1 MNYQAVCKRLSRNGF
16 RASSTSSAILAD
28 YYNRQHL
35 LRVHRIP
42 VHCARCSQ
50 TFKTPDER
58 DAHLRQQ
65 PECPLGPPQQWDGI
79 SETQKEQ
86 LGKRVSS
93 KNTKQEN
100 WYSIY
105 ATLFPNSD
113 PPKNPFVDDM
123 QLSED
128 LSALR
133 EFAIKEA
140 PGLIREFA
148 TSELPPDLRPSQE
161 QVETFTQ
168 AALHV
173 VFNTVLEKWVPN
185 TTDEGTMKESVVPSH
200 VSGLVSGSRDELS
213 SNEQSETL
221 ANFEEPPTSRLM
233 KSFPNG
239 SSQQASA
246 GLQHDLL
253 GDIHEDYLRLSQP
266 SDEDLETAI
275 NWNLAEMH
283 DPSLFN
289 LDSFPAF

>member
-1 MNYQAVCKRLSRNGF
+1 V
-16 RASSTSSAILAD
+16 
-28 YYNRQHL
+28 HL
-35 LRVHRIP
+35 IP

-105 ATLFPNSD
+105 ATLFPTSD

-133 EFAIKEA
+133 EFAMKEA
-140 PGLIREFA
+140 PSLIREFA

-161 QVETFTQ
+161 QVESFTQ

-185 TTDEGTMKESVVPSH
+185 TADEGKTKESVVPSH
-200 VSGLVSGSRDELS
+200 VSGLVSSSPAEIS
-213 SNEQSETL
+213 SNELSETP
-221 ANFEEPPTSRLM
+221 AIFEEPRSSRLI
-233 KSFPNG
+233 KAFPNG
-239 SSQQASA
+239 SSQQASE
-246 GLQHDLL
+246 GLQHDFLE
-253 GDIHEDYLRLSQP
+253 DIHEDCLRLSQP
-266 SDEDLETAI
+266 TDGGFETAL